1 MGAMSTWPFE
11 RSIMTKRRLA
21 WIALGALGVL
31 VVAGLAWA
39 AFGPTTIVLTAPQ
52 IQERIN
58 RALPREFKGV
68 TVERATVAIVDG
80 KIALRVEAQAK
91 ALGQTLGTAVSA
103 RGIPRYES
111 EQGEIF
117 FDAEDVKIENTALAG
132 GPLTQRLGERLGE
145 RLSER
150 LGEPAAPRIR
160 DAVAAG
166 ITAYLAARPVYRF
179 KDDLKGIVGKAA
191 LGDIAM
197 QPDAI
202 VITLSV
208 ARLTV
213 TVAVGLAALLVI
225 VVLVVQL
232 VRHPRWGSHAG
243 RAQ

>member
-1 MGAMSTWPFE
+1 
-11 RSIMTKRRLA
+11 MTKRRLA
-21 WIALGALGVL
+21 WIALGALGFL
-31 VVAGLAWA
+31 VVGGLAWA

-52 IQERIN
+52 IQERVN

-68 TVERATVAIVDG
+68 TVERATVTIADG
-80 KIALRVEAQAK
+80 KIALRIEAQAK
-91 ALGQTLGTAVSA
+91 ALGQTLSTAVSA
-103 RGIPRYES
+103 RGIPRYEP

-117 FDAEDVKIENTALAG
+117 FDAEDVKIENSALAG
-132 GPLTQRLGERLGE
+132 GPLTQRLSERLGE
-145 RLSER
+145 R
-150 LGEPAAPRIR
+150 AAPTIR

-166 ITAYLAARPVYRF
+166 IRAYLAARPVYRF

-208 ARLTV
+208 TRLTL

-225 VVLVVQL
+225 VVLIVQL
-232 VRHPRWGSHAG
+232 VRHPRWGSGAG
-243 RAQ
+243 SASRAQ

>member
-1 MGAMSTWPFE
+1 
-11 RSIMTKRRLA
+11 MTKRRLA
-21 WIALGALGVL
+21 WIALGAIGVL
-31 VVAGLAWA
+31 IVAGLAWA

-68 TVERATVAIVDG
+68 TVERASVTIADS

-91 ALGQTLGTAVSA
+91 ALGQTLGTTVSA
-103 RGIPRYES
+103 RGIPRYEP

-117 FDAEDVKIENTALAG
+117 FDAEDVKIENIALAG
-132 GPLTQRLGERLGE
+132 GPLTQRLSERVGERLGD
-145 RLSER
+145 RA
-150 LGEPAAPRIR
+150 PAIR

-166 ITAYLAARPVYRF
+166 VTAYLAARPVYRF
-179 KDDLKGIVGKAA
+179 KDDLKGIIGRAA

-202 VITLSV
+202 VISLSV

-213 TVAVGLAALLVI
+213 TVAIGLAALLVI
-225 VVLVVQL
+225 VALIVQL
-232 VRHPRWGSHAG
+232 VRHPRWGSG
-243 RAQ
+243 TGKTQ